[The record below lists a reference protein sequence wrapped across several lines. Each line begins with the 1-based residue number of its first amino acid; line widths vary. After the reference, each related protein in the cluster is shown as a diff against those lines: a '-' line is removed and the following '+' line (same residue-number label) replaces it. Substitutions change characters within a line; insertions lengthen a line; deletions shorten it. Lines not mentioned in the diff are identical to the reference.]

1 MRNNLQND
9 VKIENAKNFI
19 SKFNL
24 SGSYSS
30 TASVGEV
37 TCKFSRLLQPGTKA
51 MCGEESLVFLA
62 PLVAPTYAK
71 QHYKTWHNF
80 IPVEDVWPNYS
91 AFMTQQTISRNG
103 QIIQP
108 TLEPCI
114 PKDGLSLFVLNGAKG
129 TLYARQLPD
138 TFNIADV
145 ETLDMESFISG
156 GYFDFPSSLNVVSG
170 TSEYSKLY
178 RKAVNRF
185 WFLRS
190 DGTPVFN
197 YGKLARCTLDAPIEM
212 GGASDLELESG
223 NMTLETFRRED
234 VDVGQ
239 SLWYGYDLTTNVS
252 MDKSDINIYS
262 VIENG
267 DGLDHSY
274 IVCFAFRLSSWGI
287 RLFKTLRG
295 LGYGIDVD
303 AIDEIR
309 SILPLLATYK
319 AYWDVFGLNLWQ
331 NFESTYCGRLISYLQ
346 QTNSTNVWTNSTAW
360 NLFKPFMMT
369 EFGAMW
375 LTEKNDYISAHLPQ
389 PVVSANNI
397 TPLQGVVDAMP
408 VESGTSSPSRV
419 IEITSNANPVSG
431 QPTTGR
437 EDGHAYINVI
447 QHGYLDSEILK
458 RLYKR
463 TNANTAL
470 GKKIADLM
478 RSQGLGT
485 YMERTRVNYIG
496 DTDVILDVQSVISQ
510 ADTFKSANGSR
521 EGAMLGQRG
530 GRGVG
535 YKKND
540 KKLYYKT
547 DCLGYWICLE
557 SITCDSGW
565 SQSEDVTLSALRQ
578 HEKYQADYENLGLSL
593 SPKSIINGSRNEG
606 FGGVIYN
613 GSKRRNLSMSSQPFG
628 FAPRMTPYKVG
639 RSCMSGGFAL
649 RSMRDTYL
657 GYNMDKVVLPD
668 EFYNQDVT
676 SLNVNTISGPT
687 GCKKFIHMIGFKTK
701 DVPTA
706 GNPYR
711 FLGRWPWMGNL
722 LRIFAYEGTGEGYA
736 HWLSSD
742 NYEDLARVWEYHYRT
757 EDNYILL
764 GEIWFKAW
772 SPMVPIE
779 ETYGT
784 VDSDKKELEY
794 VERV

>member
-9 VKIENAKNFI
+9 VKIENAKNFV

-71 QHYKTWHNF
+71 QHYKTWHMF
-80 IPVEDVWPNYS
+80 VPVEDIWPNYS
-91 AFMTQQTISRNG
+91 AFMTKQPISRAGHLINPV
-103 QIIQP
+103 Q
-108 TLEPCI
+108 EPCI
-114 PKDGLSLFVLNGAKG
+114 FKDGLSLFVLNGAKA
-129 TLYARQLPD
+129 TLYAKQLPD
-138 TFNIADV
+138 DFSPDDDITDLAIFN
-145 ETLDMESFISG
+145 G
-156 GYFDFPSSLNVVSG
+156 GYFDFDTSVSLNPSD
-170 TSEYSKLY
+170 TSEVGRLY
-178 RKAVNRF
+178 RKAVSTY
-185 WFLRS
+185 WFTRAN
-190 DGTPVFN
+190 GQPVFDV
-197 YGKLARCTLDAPIEM
+197 GKLVKCSPDVPEE
-212 GGASDLELESG
+212 GESSLELESG
-223 NMTLETFRRED
+223 NLNLGSFRRETYD
-234 VDVGQ
+234 IGQ
-239 SLWYGYDLTTNVS
+239 SQWYGYDVTSTISL
-252 MDKSDINIYS
+252 DKSDYNLYTIMS
-262 VIENG
+262 
-267 DGLDHSY
+267 DSSWDHSY

-295 LGYGIDVD
+295 LGYGIDMD
-303 AIDEIR
+303 AINETR

-319 AYWDVFGLNLWQ
+319 AYWDIFGLNLWQ
-331 NFESTYCGRLISYLQ
+331 NFESTYCGRLISYLE
-346 QTNSTNVWTNSTAW
+346 QTNNTNVWYDSAGWT
-360 NLFKPFMMT
+360 LFKNFMLQ
-369 EFGAMW
+369 EFGSMW
-375 LTEKNDYISAHLPQ
+375 LTEKNDYVSAHLPQ
-389 PVVSANNI
+389 PVVSVDNQ
-397 TPLQGVVDAMP
+397 TPLMGVIDVYSEQGGSVTP
-408 VESGTSSPSRV
+408 GRV
-419 IEITSNANPVSG
+419 INTTDNSESRPN
-431 QPTTGR
+431 QPTMGER
-437 EDGHAYINVI
+437 DGHAFISQI

-470 GKKIADLM
+470 GRKIADLM

-485 YMERTRVNYIG
+485 YMERTRVNFIG
-496 DTDVILDVQSVISQ
+496 DTDTMLDVQSVISQ

-540 KKLYYKT
+540 KKLFYKT

-557 SITCDSGW
+557 SITCDSGY
-565 SQSEDVTLSALRQ
+565 SQSEDVTLSATLQ
-578 HEKYQADYENLGLSL
+578 HEKYQPDFENLGMSL
-593 SPKSIINGSRNEG
+593 APKSIINGSRNES
-606 FGGVIYN
+606 FGGVVT
-613 GSKRRNLSMSSQPFG
+613 GLKRHRLSMSSQPFG
-628 FAPRMTPYKVG
+628 FEPRMTPYKVG

-649 RSMRDTYL
+649 RSMSANFL
-657 GYNMDKVVLPD
+657 GYNMDKVILPD
-668 EFYNQDVT
+668 EFFNQDVT
-676 SLNVNTISGPT
+676 DFPSDFPRPHGSKVFL
-687 GCKKFIHMIGFKTK
+687 HMLGFKTT

-706 GNPYR
+706 GNSYR

-722 LRIFAYEGTGEGYA
+722 LRIFAYEGMSESYA
-736 HWLSSD
+736 HWLSG
-742 NYEDLARVWEYHYRT
+742 EEFEALAKVWEYHYRT

-794 VERV
+794 VERC

>member
-9 VKIENAKNFI
+9 VKIENAKNFS

-80 IPVEDVWPNYS
+80 VPISDVWSNYD
-91 AFMTQQTISRNG
+91 AFISQQPISRNG
-103 QIIQP
+103 QIIKPVQ
-108 TLEPCI
+108 EPCI
-114 PKDGLSLFVLNGAKG
+114 PKDGLSLFVLNGAKA

-138 TFNIADV
+138 DFPADISSM
-145 ETLDMESFISG
+145 DMVPYISG
-156 GYFDFPSSLNVVSG
+156 GYFDFPSTLNVVSG
-170 TSEYSKLY
+170 TTEYAKLY
-178 RKAVNRF
+178 RKVVNTY
-185 WFLRS
+185 WSLRS
-190 DGTPVFN
+190 DNTPVFN
-197 YGKLARCTLDAPIEM
+197 VGALVNCTPDAPV
-212 GGASDLELESG
+212 GGTSDLELESG
-223 NMTLETFRRED
+223 NMTFETFRRED

-252 MDKSDINIYS
+252 MDKSDYNLYTI
-262 VIENG
+262 VRNG
-267 DGLDHSY
+267 GGLDHSY

-295 LGYGIDVD
+295 LGYGVD
-303 AIDEIR
+303 MDARLEVR
-309 SILPLLATYK
+309 TILPLLAVYK
-319 AYWDVFGLNLWQ
+319 SYWDMFGLNLWQ
-331 NFESTYCGRLISYLQ
+331 NFESTYCGRLISYLE
-346 QTNSTNVWTNSTAW
+346 QTNQTNVWYNSTAW
-360 NLFKPFMMT
+360 NLFKPFMLT
-369 EFGAMW
+369 ELGSMW

-389 PVVSANNI
+389 PVVSANNQ
-397 TPLQGVVDAMP
+397 TPLIGVIDVYNGSSGGSVQPLNNIHVQSNDAPSSDPMP
-408 VESGTSSPSRV
+408 SMGYP
-419 IEITSNANPVSG
+419 
-431 QPTTGR
+431 
-437 EDGHAYINVI
+437 DGHAYIDTI

-470 GKKIADLM
+470 GHKIADLM

-496 DTDVILDVQSVISQ
+496 ETDAILDVQSVISQ

-540 KKLYYKT
+540 KKLFYKT

-565 SQSEDVTLSALRQ
+565 SQSEDVTLSAVNQ
-578 HEKYQADYENLGLSL
+578 HEKYQPDYENLGLSL

-606 FGGVIYN
+606 FGGAV
-613 GSKRRNLSMSSQPFG
+613 SDTQHTQLSMSRQPFG
-628 FAPRMTPYKVG
+628 FSPRMSAYKVG
-639 RSCMSGGFAL
+639 RSCLSGGFAL
-649 RSMRDTYL
+649 RSMRDNFL

-676 SLNVNTISGPT
+676 ALNPSSISGPSN
-687 GCKKFIHMIGFKTK
+687 CKKILHMIGFRTK

-736 HWLSSD
+736 QWLD
-742 NYEDLARVWEYHYRT
+742 GQQYQALAKVWEYHYRT

-794 VERV
+794 VERC